1 MSIQKYKFAKYIED
15 SFFFPSVIKITLTNA
30 EDKL

>member
-15 SFFFPSVIKITLTNA
+15 SFFFSVIKITLTNA